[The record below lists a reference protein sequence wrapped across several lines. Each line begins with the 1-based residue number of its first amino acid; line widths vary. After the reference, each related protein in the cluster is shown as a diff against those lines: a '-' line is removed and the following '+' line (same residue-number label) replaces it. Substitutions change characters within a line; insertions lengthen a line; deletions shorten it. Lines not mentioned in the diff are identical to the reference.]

1 MITIAEFFENYWES
15 NRYEVVES
23 DDPDYE
29 QHPNSIRVVTDAG
42 ETIFFEGDDDQHP
55 EIFELFM
62 NHCYDQL
69 EDLEADEDYDK
80 FVNADLTCLTMTY
93 DCVNRMGTFMIH
105 VTDHDVLYICA
116 QLGAETTVTVN
127 SAPE

>member
-1 MITIAEFFENYWES
+1 M
-15 NRYEVVES
+15 
-23 DDPDYE
+23 
-29 QHPNSIRVVTDAG
+29 TDEG